1 MRHYGEGALLP
12 GGIGMRGRR
21 RCVIDGAAPNTPAGR
36 RLQRLSVCVA
46 IALCLPLAQAQGVP
60 DGATADPTPDR
71 QADGE
76 PAGAAAPLE
85 RRWLARRAPG
95 EDRFL
100 PPRTTAIMVGGSLAI
115 AAYGKRKWWRDGF
128 NRRFRTVDEDF
139 FGQGT
144 YSGGADK
151 LGHFY
156 MNYVGTRLFAKLF
169 EWDGNAPAR
178 ALRLAAA
185 YTLGTFAAVEVIDGF
200 SRKWRFSKEDL
211 LMNAAGVGA
220 ALLME
225 SNPRLDRMLDLRFQY
240 RPSREGGQGVDPF
253 GDYSG
258 QTYLVVAKAAAVPAL
273 REHPVL
279 RYAELAVGYGTRGYS
294 AGSDGPR
301 SRNVYVG
308 VSLNLSEL
316 LNGTVFRDAPSAQ
329 WFARTALEFVQV
341 PGTAALA
348 RHTLGRDE

>member
-1 MRHYGEGALLP
+1 MRGGRCSVRCWDRPGALPDTSTGHCWQWLC
-12 GGIGMRGRR
+12 G
-21 RCVIDGAAPNTPAGR
+21 CAAI
-36 RLQRLSVCVA
+36 V
-46 IALCLPLAQAQGVP
+46 LCLPLAQAQEVP
-60 DGATADPTPDR
+60 DGAMAAPMPDR

-76 PAGAAAPLE
+76 PANAAAPLE
-85 RRWLARRAPG
+85 HRWLARRAPG
-95 EDRFL
+95 EERIL

-115 AAYGKRKWWRDGF
+115 AAYGRSKWWRDGF
-128 NRRFRTVDEDF
+128 NGRFRSVDEDF
-139 FGQGT
+139 FGQDT

-178 ALRLAAA
+178 ALQLAAV

-225 SNPRLDRMLDLRFQY
+225 SNPRLDRLLDLRFQY
-240 RPSREGGQGVDPF
+240 RPSDEGGQGADPF

-279 RYAELAVGYGTRGYS
+279 RYAELAVGYGTRGYTAAS
-294 AGSDGPR
+294 HWPR

-316 LNGTVFRDAPSAQ
+316 LNVTVFKDAPAAR
-329 WFARTALEFVQV
+329 WFTRTALEFVQV

-348 RHTLGRDE
+348 RHTLGRD